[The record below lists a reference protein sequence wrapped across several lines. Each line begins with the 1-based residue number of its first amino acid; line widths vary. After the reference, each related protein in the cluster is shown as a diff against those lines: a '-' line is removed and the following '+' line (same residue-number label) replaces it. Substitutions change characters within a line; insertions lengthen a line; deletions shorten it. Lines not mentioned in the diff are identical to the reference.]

1 MLNVVLETIDQN
13 VLVYLI
19 TLETHTNDA
28 EDLNAWQIQTAPPH
42 WHVEMKN
49 ALILVTVLNTPIVR
63 HGIIEEYVSVNLGT
77 LEILME

>member
-28 EDLNAWQIQTAPPH
+28 EDLNA
-42 WHVEMKN
+42 
-49 ALILVTVLNTPIVR
+49 
-63 HGIIEEYVSVNLGT
+63 
-77 LEILME
+77 

>member
-13 VLVYLI
+13 VLAYLI
-19 TLETHTNDA
+19 TLETHMNDV

-49 ALILVTVLNTPIVR
+49 ALILATVLNTPIV
-63 HGIIEEYVSVNLGT
+63 HHEIIEEFVNVNQDT
-77 LEILME
+77 LEILMA